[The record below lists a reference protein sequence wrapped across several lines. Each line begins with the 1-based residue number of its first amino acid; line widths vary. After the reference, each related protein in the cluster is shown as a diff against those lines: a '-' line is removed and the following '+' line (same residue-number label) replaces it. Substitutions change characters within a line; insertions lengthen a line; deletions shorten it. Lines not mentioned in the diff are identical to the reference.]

1 MGGSGVQRPLK
12 FAKYLKEFGWNPII
26 LCPEPGAYHTF
37 DESLQQELDSLD
49 LEVHRVSGNTPFHK
63 TGKRR
68 QVNLP
73 GWLENKLRKV
83 STFFWLP
90 DNKKGWINSAYKKA
104 LEIIES
110 KNIEAIFSTANP
122 YSNLILAKRLKEKTK
137 IPVLM
142 DLRDE
147 WLESH
152 LLKYPTKWHR
162 KKMAQIEKD
171 TLSSAD
177 ILTVI
182 NEGYKKSFQ
191 ERFKELDIRV
201 LNQGF
206 DPEDFNKIKNEVR
219 DNNKIKILYSGLFY
233 GERTPYL
240 FLKAVRS
247 ILDEFPEIK
256 ESIELQFQGGLS
268 KEVKNWARHFKLEKS
283 IVDHG
288 YLPHKKAIHNLMK
301 ADVLWL
307 MIGHMNNSEL
317 VTVGKMFEYFGIK
330 KPILALVPNGSSR
343 VLLDNYNAAYYAH
356 PFKEEEIIEV
366 LKELI
371 KDFQNSKLPKA
382 NSEFINKF
390 NRRIVTAELAN
401 LLDELSAKN
410 KSVL

>member
-12 FAKYLKEFGWNPII
+12 FAKYLREFGWNPII

-37 DESLQQELDSLD
+37 DESLQKELDSLG

-90 DNKKGWINSAYKKA
+90 DNKKAWINPAYKKA
-104 LEIIES
+104 LEIIERE
-110 KNIEAIFSTANP
+110 NVEAIFSTANP

-137 IPVLM
+137 VPVLM

-152 LLKYPTKWHR
+152 LLKYPTRWHR

-182 NEGYKKSFQ
+182 NEGYRKSFQ
-191 ERFKELDIRV
+191 KRFKELDIIV

-206 DPEDFNKIKNEVR
+206 DPEDFIDIKNEAR
-219 DNNKIKILYSGLFY
+219 ESKKIKFLYSGLFY
-233 GERTPYL
+233 GDRNPYL

-247 ILDEFPEIK
+247 IMDEFPELK

-268 KEVKNWARHFKLEKS
+268 KETKNRIRRFNLEKS
-283 IVDHG
+283 VVDHG
-288 YLPHKKAIHNLMK
+288 YVTHKKAIHNLMK
-301 ADVLWL
+301 ADILWL

-317 VTVGKMFEYFGIK
+317 VTVGKMFEYFGTK

-343 VLLDNYNAAYYAH
+343 VLLDSYKAAYYAH
-356 PFKEEEIIEV
+356 PFKEEEIIET

-382 NSEFINKF
+382 DREFINKF